1 MKLYKA
7 LKLRKN
13 LIGEIAD
20 LKQQIKNKNSYLEG
34 SKNGEKF
41 NVGEKYDLLLKKIK
55 ELTGLK
61 FVINEANREI
71 QSKIYILGEYKAL
84 VAFWKEVPVEEGTQ
98 IIGYSDKAQ
107 NYVVQIDEAERNEI
121 ISKFQKIIDAI
132 QEELDEYN
140 FNTEIPWG
148 DMTEDELQVLENNI
162 SEKQKS
168 TNCDCCG
175 GNCDSTVNH
184 DGHPVDT
191 KE

>member
-41 NVGEKYDLLLKKIK
+41 NVREKYELLLEKVN

-61 FVINEANREI
+61 FVINEANRDI
-71 QSKIYILGEYKAL
+71 QSKIYSLGEYKAL
-84 VAFWKEVPVEEGTQ
+84 VAFWKEVPVLEGTQ

-107 NYVVQIDEAERNEI
+107 NYVVQIDEEERNSI
-121 ISKFQKIIDAI
+121 INDFQKRIDAI

-148 DMTEDELQVLENNI
+148 DMTDEELQTLESNV
-162 SEKQKS
+162 SQKQKS
-168 TNCDCCG
+168 NNCKDDCT
-175 GNCDSTVNH
+175 GNCG
-184 DGHPVDT
+184 GHPVDT